1 MSDGTPDVD
10 VLIVGELNP
19 DLVVSDDDPVPVFG
33 EVERVVR
40 SIHMTVGSSSAI
52 FACGAARLGLRVAFV
67 GIVGDDPFGRFM
79 LETLAARGVDVSAC
93 VVDPNRPTGATVIL
107 TSGHDRGML
116 TAMGTIGALNMAE
129 VPDSLLD
136 RARHLHVGAYFLQ
149 GGDRVGLPT
158 LFARA
163 RARGL
168 TTSLD
173 TNWDPSERWED
184 GIREMLRVTDVFLP
198 NAIEARRIA
207 GHEDVEAA
215 AAELVRIGGNGRSG
229 EGPIVVVKQG
239 SDGAFAVGPGLP
251 LTRVRAVPIE
261 PLDTT
266 GAGDAFD
273 AGFLR
278 AWLDRATLEDAL
290 RLGAACGALSTRG
303 LGGVD
308 AQATLI
314 EARAELAAW
323 PAR

>member
-1 MSDGTPDVD
+1 MSDGTRDFDILV
-10 VLIVGELNP
+10 VGELNP

-79 LETLAARGVDVSAC
+79 LDTLAARGIDVSAC
-93 VVDPNRPTGATVIL
+93 AVDPNLPTGATVIL
-107 TSGHDRGML
+107 TSGRGRAML
-116 TAMGTIGALNMAE
+116 TSMGTIGVLNMAD
-129 VPDSLLD
+129 VPDKLLD

-149 GGDRVGLPT
+149 GGDRVGLPV

-163 RARGL
+163 HARGL

-173 TNWDPSERWED
+173 TNWDPPERWDD
-184 GIREMLRVTDVFLP
+184 GIREMLQATDVFLP
-198 NAIEARRIA
+198 NALEARRIA
-207 GHEDVEAA
+207 GRDDVADA
-215 AAELVRIGGNGRSG
+215 AAELVRIGGNGRSDG
-229 EGPIVVVKQG
+229 GPIVVVKQG
-239 SDGAFAVGPGLP
+239 SGGAFAVGPGLP
-251 LTRVRAVPIE
+251 LTRVRAMPIE

-266 GAGDAFD
+266 GAGDSFD

-278 AWLDRATLEDAL
+278 AWLDQTSLDEAL
-290 RLGAACGALSTRG
+290 RLGAACGALSTRS

-308 AQATLI
+308 GQATLI
-314 EARAELAAW
+314 EAHAELDHGSV
-323 PAR
+323 P